1 MAQGSGILEKQNIC
15 TYVENNLDTFAE
27 RPLCAPDSLVLSW
40 FSNYRLEAL
49 GGQFDGWD
57 ITSAAAPRLRD
68 ALRAECFDGLFDLW
82 DPESC
87 RRLLQAMAASPR
99 FRDIRVGGFRLR
111 RDTTDPEWPKQF
123 AAVTLL
129 LDDGTAYLAFRGTDA
144 TFDGWREDFNM
155 TFARPVPAQAE
166 AFLYLLD
173 AAEACPGAPLV
184 LGGHSKG
191 GNLAVYAA
199 AEAPA
204 EIRERVSRVYS
215 HDGPG
220 FDAEFLASE
229 GYCAIAGRVDKTL
242 PQSSVVGMMLENQ
255 EDYSVVRS
263 TSVGIFQHDPFSW
276 VVDGCA
282 FVEVEKLSAGARHVD
297 AALNDWICGRTPAER
312 DRFTSELFGLLGATN
327 ATTMAEAR
335 ERWRT
340 SLPAMAAHLADMDP
354 ETRRFMLKTVGALV
368 RDLLPGS
375 ESGSDED
382 SAPADAGEDGTE
394 TDEVESL
401 GSRILA
407 LLPAVLGDTEKGEG
421 DATAP
426 ATSENA
432 AEKDEA

>member
-1 MAQGSGILEKQNIC
+1 MAQGTGILEREKQNIC

-27 RPLCAPDSLVLSW
+27 RPLCEVDSLVLSW
-40 FSNYRLEAL
+40 FSNFRLEAL
-49 GGQFDGWD
+49 GEQLNGWD
-57 ITSAAAPRLRD
+57 ITSERAPRLRD

-87 RRLLQAMAASPR
+87 KRLLQAMAASPR
-99 FRDIRVGGFRLR
+99 FRDIRVGGFRLS
-111 RDTTDPEWPKQF
+111 RDTPDEGWPKQF

-166 AFLYLLD
+166 AFVYLLD
-173 AAEACPGAPLV
+173 AAQACPAAPLV

-204 EIRERVSRVYS
+204 EIRERIARVYS

-220 FDAEFLASE
+220 FDAEFLVSE
-229 GYCAIAGRVDKTL
+229 GFCAIAGRVDKTL

-255 EDYSVVRS
+255 EDYSIVRS

-276 VVDGCA
+276 VVEGQS
-282 FVEVEKLSAGARHVD
+282 FVEVEGLSAGARHVD

-340 SLPAMAAHLADMDP
+340 SLPAMAAAVADMDP

-368 RDLLPGS
+368 RGLLPG
-375 ESGSDED
+375 G
-382 SAPADAGEDGTE
+382 
-394 TDEVESL
+394 TDEE
-401 GSRILA
+401 A
-407 LLPAVLGDTEKGEG
+407 E
-421 DATAP
+421 
-426 ATSENA
+426 A
-432 AEKDEA
+432 AEKDERGAE

>member
-1 MAQGSGILEKQNIC
+1 MAQGTGILEREKQNIC

-27 RPLCAPDSLVLSW
+27 RPLCEVDSLVLSW
-40 FSNYRLEAL
+40 FSNFRLEAL
-49 GGQFDGWD
+49 GEQLNGWD
-57 ITSAAAPRLRD
+57 ITSERAPRLCD

-87 RRLLQAMAASPR
+87 KRLLQAMAASPR
-99 FRDIRVGGFRLR
+99 FRDIRVGGFRLS
-111 RDTTDPEWPKQF
+111 RDTPDEGWPKQF

-166 AFLYLLD
+166 AFVYLLD
-173 AAEACPGAPLV
+173 AAQACPAAPLV

-204 EIRERVSRVYS
+204 EIRERIARVYS

-220 FDAEFLASE
+220 FDAEFLVSE
-229 GYCAIAGRVDKTL
+229 GFCAIAGRVDKTL

-255 EDYSVVRS
+255 EDYSIVRS

-276 VVDGCA
+276 VVEGQS
-282 FVEVEKLSAGARHVD
+282 FVEVEGLSAGARHVD

-335 ERWRT
+335 EHWRT
-340 SLPAMAAHLADMDP
+340 LLPAMATAVADMDP
-354 ETRRFMLKTVGALV
+354 ETRRFMLRTVGALV
-368 RDLLPGS
+368 RGLLPG
-375 ESGSDED
+375 G
-382 SAPADAGEDGTE
+382 
-394 TDEVESL
+394 TDEE
-401 GSRILA
+401 A
-407 LLPAVLGDTEKGEG
+407 E
-421 DATAP
+421 
-426 ATSENA
+426 A
-432 AEKDEA
+432 AEKDERGAE

>member
-1 MAQGSGILEKQNIC
+1 MAQGAGILERERQNIC

-27 RPLCAPDSLVLSW
+27 RPLCEVDSLVISW
-40 FSNYRLEAL
+40 FSNMRLEAL

-57 ITSAAAPRLRD
+57 IMPEGAPRLRD
-68 ALRAECFDGLFDLW
+68 ALRAECFDALFDLW
-82 DPESC
+82 DPEGC

-99 FRDIRVGGFRLR
+99 FRDIRVGGFRLS
-111 RDTTDPEWPKQF
+111 RDTSDEGWPKQF

-173 AAEACPGAPLV
+173 AAQACPAAPLV

-204 EIRERVSRVYS
+204 EIRERIARVYS

-220 FDAEFLASE
+220 FDAEFLSSE
-229 GYCAIAGRVDKTL
+229 GFCAIAGRVDKTL

-276 VVDGCA
+276 VVDGCS
-282 FVEVEKLSAGARHVD
+282 FVEVEGLSEGARHVD
-297 AALNDWICGRTPAER
+297 AALNDWICGRTPSER

-327 ATTMAEAR
+327 AATMAEAR
-335 ERWRT
+335 EHWRT
-340 SLPAMAAHLADMDP
+340 SLPAMAAAVADMDP
-354 ETRRFMLKTVGALV
+354 ETRRFMLRTVGALV
-368 RDLLPGS
+368 RGLLPGGS
-375 ESGSDED
+375 E
-382 SAPADAGEDGTE
+382 GEDASATS
-394 TDEVESL
+394 D
-401 GSRILA
+401 
-407 LLPAVLGDTEKGEG
+407 
-421 DATAP
+421 DATD
-426 ATSENA
+426 
-432 AEKDEA
+432 KDERDAN